1 MADTT
6 AGTARLIINGKS
18 SQVPELREAVKALR
32 KEGYDLQVRVTWELG
47 DGLRYAQ
54 EACREGVGRLIV
66 GGGDGSVN
74 EVVNGLMR
82 LEEPERAALGI
93 LPLGSANDL
102 ARGLGLSLEPLIAL
116 REALS
121 VSSRAVDV
129 AHLGDDY
136 FINVASGG
144 FGAQVTTSTPRALK
158 RVLGGGAYAL
168 MGMFKVWHY
177 RPYSGLVRWNE
188 NGQDKEIESPLFLL
202 AIANGSQAGG
212 GQQLAPQA
220 KIDDGLLDVLI
231 VRHFSSLSEMRQL
244 MSELE
249 RIPENG
255 DFVRTI
261 RASRVSFHADGAFP
275 LNLDGEPRFL
285 REFEATLI
293 PRAIR
298 MLVPAGSPLLSS
310 VSSAQTETV

>member
-1 MADTT
+1 MADTM
-6 AGTARLIINGKS
+6 AGTARLILNGKS
-18 SQVPELREAVKALR
+18 SQVPEVREAVEALR
-32 KEGYDLQVRVTWELG
+32 EEGYDLQVRVTWEAG
-47 DGLRYAQ
+47 DGLRYVK
-54 EACREGVGRLIV
+54 EASQDGVGRLIV

-82 LEEPERAALGI
+82 LEEANRASLGI
-93 LPLGSANDL
+93 LPLGSANDF
-102 ARGLGLSLEPLIAL
+102 ARGLGVSFEPLNAL
-116 REALS
+116 RTALG

-129 AHLGDDY
+129 AHLGEDY
-136 FINVASGG
+136 FINMASGG

-177 RPYSGLVRWNE
+177 RPYSGLVRWRE
-188 NGQDKEIESPLFLL
+188 GDREDQIEAPLFLL

-220 KIDDGLLDVLI
+220 KIDDGLLDVLV

-244 MSELE
+244 MAELE

-255 DFVRTI
+255 DFVRTV
-261 RASRVSFHADGAFP
+261 RTSRIVFRADGVFP
-275 LNLDGEPRFL
+275 LNLDGEPRYL
-285 REFEATLI
+285 REFEASII

-298 MLVPAGSPLLSS
+298 MLLPPSSPLLSS
-310 VSSAQTETV
+310 SSPARAETA

>member
-1 MADTT
+1 MADTM
-6 AGTARLIINGKS
+6 AGTARLILNGKS
-18 SQVPELREAVKALR
+18 SQNLEVREAVKALR
-32 KEGYDLQVRVTWELG
+32 KEGYDLQVRVTWEAG
-47 DGLRYAQ
+47 DGLYYAQ
-54 EACREGVGRLIV
+54 EACHEGIGRLVV
-66 GGGDGSVN
+66 GGGDGTVS

-82 LEEPERAALGI
+82 LDEAERASLGI

-102 ARGLGLSLEPLIAL
+102 AQGLGLSLEPAIAL

-121 VSSRAVDV
+121 ASSRAVDV
-129 AHLGDDY
+129 AHLGEDF
-136 FINVASGG
+136 FINIASGG

-177 RPYSGLVRWNE
+177 RPYSGLIRWHE
-188 NGQDKEIESPLFLL
+188 DGEEKEIDAPLFLL

-220 KIDDGLLDVLI
+220 KIDDGLLDILI
-231 VRHFSSLSEMRQL
+231 VRHFSSLGEMRQL

-249 RIPENG
+249 RIPESG
-255 DFVRTI
+255 DFVRTV
-261 RASRVSFHADGAFP
+261 RTSRVAFRADGAFP
-275 LNLDGEPRFL
+275 INLDGEPRFL
-285 REFEATLI
+285 REFEVTLV

-298 MLVPAGSPLLSS
+298 MLLPTSSPLLSS
-310 VSSAQTETV
+310 VSPAQTETA